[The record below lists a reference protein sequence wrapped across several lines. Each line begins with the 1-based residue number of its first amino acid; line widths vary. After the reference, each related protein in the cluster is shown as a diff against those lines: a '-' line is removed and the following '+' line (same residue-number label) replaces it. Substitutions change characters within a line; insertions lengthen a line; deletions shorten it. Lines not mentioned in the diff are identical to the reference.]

1 MKKNL
6 APIFGIAIVFAL
18 LLCAC
23 GGMAVGKSAAEKS
36 SDSNIAEPAEVVAEP
51 VTITFWHT
59 YNEISPENEMLVNTL
74 VPLFEAEHPNIKVES
89 LPVAY
94 EDFRTKLFTSISGG
108 VAPDLARI
116 DIIWTPELAD
126 MGALAS
132 IDEEMSDFAD
142 YKDLLFAGP
151 LATNFWNG
159 HYYGLPLD
167 TNTKLWFY
175 NKALYDSAGITAP
188 ASVDEMLDQC
198 QMLKAANP
206 NVYYFATDGTWAW
219 VVLPWIW
226 SFGGDITDVEV
237 TTATGYLNGAQTVAA
252 FEFLKEL
259 YDQGCIAPVIMGSGI
274 DTFAGYG
281 QDVYASL
288 DNGPWTFPIVESQ
301 FPDKEISISPFP
313 AGVGGSINVVGGE
326 NIVLFQQSE
335 NKEAAMEFLRFVL
348 SKKYQ
353 EKMAE
358 VGQLPVRVDL
368 IESDFI
374 KNHEY
379 YGMFLEQLKTSKSRT
394 AHPKWSQMDEIIT
407 NAGQLILRNEKSAQE
422 ALDEAAAQIDE
433 LLK

>member
-6 APIFGIAIVFAL
+6 TPIFGITLVFAL
-18 LLCAC
+18 LLSAC
-23 GGMAVGKSAAEKS
+23 GGVAVGKSAAEES
-36 SDSNIAEPAEVVAEP
+36 SDADIAEPAENVAEP
-51 VTITFWHT
+51 VTITFWHV
-59 YNEISPENEMLVNTL
+59 YNEISPENEMLINTL
-74 VPLFEAEHPNIKVES
+74 IPMFEVEHPEITVES

-116 DIIWTPELAD
+116 DIIWTPELAE
-126 MGALAS
+126 MGALTS
-132 IDEEMSDFAD
+132 LDEEMPDFND
-142 YKDLLFAGP
+142 YKGILFEGP
-151 LATNFWNG
+151 LATNYWNG

-167 TNTKLWFY
+167 TNTKMWFY
-175 NKALYDSAGITAP
+175 NKNLYDSAGITPP
-188 ASVDEMLDQC
+188 ATFDEMLDQC
-198 QMLKAANP
+198 QALKESNP
-206 NVYYFATDGTWAW
+206 DAYYFATDGTWPW

-237 TTATGYLNGAQTVAA
+237 TTATGYLNGAQSVAA

-274 DTFAGYG
+274 DTFTGYG
-281 QDVYASL
+281 QDLYASL

-313 AGVGGSINVVGGE
+313 AGAGGSINVVGGE
-326 NIVLFQQSE
+326 DIVLFQQSE
-335 NKEAAMEFLRFVL
+335 HKEAAMEFLRFVL
-348 SKKYQ
+348 SKEYQ

-358 VGQLPVRVDL
+358 VGQLPVRIDL
-368 IESDFI
+368 IESDYI
-374 KNHEY
+374 QSHDY
-379 YGMFLEQLKTSKSRT
+379 YGLFLEQLKTSKSRT
-394 AHPKWSQMDEIIT
+394 AHPNWSQMDEIIT
-407 NAGQLILRNEKSAQE
+407 NAGQLILRGEKPVQE